1 MTRSTP
7 RNGEETEEI
16 DIPRLDLIDRD
27 ALNPIPRNMEARLFN
42 KEGLEPCVILF
53 HPLAELHVK
62 IRLTDLDNI
71 QDYVDEL
78 NAAVLKQAM
87 GETPEEEGYRI

>member
-1 MTRSTP
+1 MTRS
-7 RNGEETEEI
+7 
-16 DIPRLDLIDRD
+16 IPTTVNIRELTLISPD
-27 ALNPIPRNMEARLFN
+27 ALPPIPRSMEARLFN
-42 KEGLEPCVILF
+42 KKELEPCVILY

-62 IRLTDLDNI
+62 IRLTDLDNLPK
-71 QDYVDEL
+71 YVDEL